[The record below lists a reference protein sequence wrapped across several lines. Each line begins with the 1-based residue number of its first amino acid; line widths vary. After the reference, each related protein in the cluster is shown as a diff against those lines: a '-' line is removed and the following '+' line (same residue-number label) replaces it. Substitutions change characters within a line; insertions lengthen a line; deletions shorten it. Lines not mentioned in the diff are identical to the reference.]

1 MNADARPTSDSIPEL
16 LVRFPKTDGS
26 RVPLDVYRS
35 QEVYDREQERI
46 FHGPIWSFLALEA
59 EIPNPADFKSTF
71 VGDTPVVG
79 RDSKQKWVAY

>member
-1 MNADARPTSDSIPEL
+1 MRAAIHPCCELVIIGARDVSYTFPMRMDRGCRSTSI
-16 LVRFPKTDGS
+16 VRK
-26 RVPLDVYRS
+26 
-35 QEVYDREQERI
+35 
-46 FHGPIWSFLALEA
+46 WSFLALEA